1 MRCHGS
7 DVIKNHELLKLF
19 LKADPSLLIPKLR
32 RLFKDFLFIFEKDFL
47 IDFLKISFLLLFFK
61 RIHWNKINVSLSFP
75 VNINPYQWFLG
86 YSFHLHKTV
95 AENRI
100 WWRKTCPSWNYLYSA
115 TEPWFVIF
123 LKLKSKIYLS
133 INVNP

>member
-75 VNINPYQWFLG
+75 VNINPYQ
-86 YSFHLHKTV
+86 
-95 AENRI
+95 
-100 WWRKTCPSWNYLYSA
+100 
-115 TEPWFVIF
+115 
-123 LKLKSKIYLS
+123 
-133 INVNP
+133 